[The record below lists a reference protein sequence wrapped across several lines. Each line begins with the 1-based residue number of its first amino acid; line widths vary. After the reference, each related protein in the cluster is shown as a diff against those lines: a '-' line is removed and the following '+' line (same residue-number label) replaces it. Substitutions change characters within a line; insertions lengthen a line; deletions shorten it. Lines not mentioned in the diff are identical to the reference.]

1 MIKPN
6 FLIVG
11 AAKCGTTSLYYYL
24 KQHPDIGFPKLKEP
38 KYFSTIFNN
47 LPQKG
52 KGDNSID
59 DFAIDNWDTYLSLF
73 ENIKDKKC
81 RGEAS
86 PDYLL
91 YHENTASVI
100 KEKLGDI
107 PIIIMLRNPVN
118 RAFSAYSNM
127 IRDNREFLS
136 FKEAI
141 EHEEIRK
148 NNNWDFMWRYL
159 ESSLYSEQVMTF
171 KTLFT
176 NVKIVLFED
185 FVQNPSQETNSVIE
199 FLGLVKL
206 TQLTTKKYNPSGVPK
221 NIFAKFLLNRNNT
234 VSTTFREL
242 LKQFV
247 PRRVLEYIS
256 SKSLK
261 KLILSQEDS
270 DYVYNLVKEDILKTE
285 KIIQKDLSSW
295 K

>member
-1 MIKPN
+1 
-6 FLIVG
+6 
-11 AAKCGTTSLYYYL
+11 
-24 KQHPDIGFPKLKEP
+24 
-38 KYFSTIFNN
+38 
-47 LPQKG
+47 
-52 KGDNSID
+52 
-59 DFAIDNWDTYLSLF
+59 
-73 ENIKDKKC
+73 
-81 RGEAS
+81 
-86 PDYLL
+86 
-91 YHENTASVI
+91 
-100 KEKLGDI
+100 
-107 PIIIMLRNPVN
+107 
-118 RAFSAYSNM
+118 
-127 IRDNREFLS
+127 
-136 FKEAI
+136 
-141 EHEEIRK
+141 
-148 NNNWDFMWRYL
+148 MWRYL

-256 SKSLK
+256 SKSLN